1 MFKSVVG
8 SKDELRELVGEP
20 SELARK
26 KVIHFIDENCR
37 DFISKSP
44 FLAISTSDE
53 NGFCD
58 VSPRGDE
65 KGFVLVLNERFLVI
79 PERTGN
85 KRVDSLNNILKNPQ
99 IGLLFLIPGLIE
111 TLRINGK
118 ATIIKD
124 EDILGKLSVMG
135 KLPTLGIAVEVE
147 ECFLQCGKALK
158 RSNLWNS
165 KTWLPEV
172 ELPSGAKI
180 LADHARLPG
189 IDEKAMKERLEEGYR
204 NRMY

>member
-1 MFKSVVG
+1 VFKNVVG
-8 SKDELRELVGEP
+8 SNEELRELMGEP

-26 KVIHFIDENCR
+26 KVIHFIDEHCKE
-37 DFISKSP
+37 FISKSP
-44 FLAISTSDE
+44 FLALSTSDE

-65 KGFVLVLNERFLVI
+65 KGFVLVLDDRYLVI

-85 KRVDSLNNILKNPQ
+85 KRVDSLNNIIRNPQ
-99 IGLLFLIPGLIE
+99 VGLLFLVPGLIE

-118 ATIIKD
+118 ASIIKD
-124 EDILGKLSVMG
+124 EDVLERLSVRG
-135 KLPTLGIAVEVE
+135 KRPTVGIAVEVE

-158 RSNLWNS
+158 RSNLWES
-165 KTWLPEV
+165 DFWLPKEQ
-172 ELPSGAKI
+172 LPSGAKI
-180 LADHARLPG
+180 LADHAKLPG
-189 IDEKAMKERLEEGYR
+189 IDEKVMKERLEEGYR